1 MIFVALNSAILPS
14 ERLNRTTTGFF
25 VFLIA
30 IKLTL
35 FAILFLLFLHF
46 LILLL
51 IIYLIYKIFILETD
65 VYIINERLS
74 KIELQFNKPKSIEK
88 TTFNNEEID
97 IANNFMNEIF
107 TNKEA
112 DEEPSSIDIDEIIKK
127 DDNPPVKEEIFDL
140 KKDVM
145 NADDNQSIISSS
157 NNKKKLQK
165 LNLEKL
171 KDKCQELGLS
181 QEGSKANL
189 IDRIIDEGNK
199 DV

>member
-1 MIFVALNSAILPS
+1 MIGKYLTNLN
-14 ERLNRTTTGFF
+14 N
-25 VFLIA
+25 LIQY
-30 IKLTL
+30 I
-35 FAILFLLFLHF
+35 IMF

-74 KIELQFNKPKSIEK
+74 KIELQLNKPKSIEK
-88 TTFNNEEID
+88 TTFNNEELH

-107 TNKEA
+107 TNKEE
-112 DEEPSSIDIDEIIKK
+112 DEEEPSSIDIDEIIKK

-171 KDKCQELGLS
+171 KEKCQELGLS

-189 IDRIIDEGNK
+189 IERIIDEGNK

>member
-1 MIFVALNSAILPS
+1 M
-14 ERLNRTTTGFF
+14 
-25 VFLIA
+25 
-30 IKLTL
+30 
-35 FAILFLLFLHF
+35 F

-74 KIELQFNKPKSIEK
+74 KIEVQVNKPMIVEK
-88 TTFNNEEID
+88 TTYNNEEID
-97 IANNFMNEIF
+97 IENNFMNEIF
-107 TNKEA
+107 TNKDE
-112 DEEPSSIDIDEIIKK
+112 EEPSTIDIDEIIKK
-127 DDNPPVKEEIFDL
+127 DDNPPPQKEEIFDL

-145 NADDNQSIISSS
+145 TADDNQSIVSSS

-171 KDKCQELGLS
+171 KEKCQELGLS
-181 QEGSKANL
+181 QEGTKVNL